1 MMDKDEFTR
10 YLTTFKH
17 YSPKKVKSVEL
28 NLSAENVE
36 KGNIRITDV
45 QLQEGKQVTG
55 EIPSTLDIL
64 QMERFN
70 IDEKHNATSYEN
82 IYLGDQPQLFSNLE
96 ERFFNVMGRGFETI
110 SIPNVFHEDYRIP
123 ILTTGLDLTLFPKND
138 YDFLRITSFY
148 GGFIE
153 NQYDRTYTDESLER
167 NPLNYRYTREFCF
180 PGGKVGD
187 EIILSAAKQRAS
199 VNGKIIGLGVQKFN
213 VGQSSDYDGIKPV
226 YYRNR
231 QRFMAL
237 PVGSTRLNI
246 QFMKREKNGDMAY
259 MVDAGIGFHGLAEFK
274 QWTWGVSKI

>member
-1 MMDKDEFTR
+1 MDKDEFTR

-28 NLSAENVE
+28 NLSAENVD
-36 KGNIRITDV
+36 KGNIRITDI
-45 QLQEGKQVTG
+45 QLQEGMQATG
-55 EIPSTLDIL
+55 EIPATQDIL
-64 QMERFN
+64 ELTRFN
-70 IDEKHNATSYEN
+70 IDESHNATTYEN
-82 IYLGDQPQLFSNLE
+82 VYLGDRPQAFSHLE
-96 ERFFNVMGRGFETI
+96 DRFFNVMGRGFETI

-123 ILTTGLDLTLFPKND
+123 ILTTGLDLTLYPKND
-138 YDFLRITSFY
+138 YDFLRVTSFY

-153 NQYDRTYTDESLER
+153 NQYDRTYTDEMLEK

-180 PGGKVGD
+180 PGGKIGD

-199 VNGKIIGLGVQKFN
+199 VNGKVIGLGVQKFN

-231 QRFMAL
+231 QRFMLL
-237 PVGSTRLNI
+237 PVGATRINI
-246 QFMKREKNGDMAY
+246 QFMKKEQTGNLIY
-259 MVDAGIGFHGLAEFK
+259 MVDAGIGFHGIAEFK

>member
-1 MMDKDEFTR
+1 MDKDEFTR

-17 YSPKKVKSVEL
+17 YSSKKVKSIEL
-28 NLSAENVE
+28 NISAENVD
-36 KGNIRITDV
+36 KGNIRITDI
-45 QLQEGKQVTG
+45 QLQEGMQATG
-55 EIPSTLDIL
+55 EIPATQDIL
-64 QMERFN
+64 ELTRFN
-70 IDEKHNATSYEN
+70 IDESHNATTYEN
-82 IYLGDQPQLFSNLE
+82 VYLGDQPQTFFHLE

-110 SIPNVFHEDYRIP
+110 TIPNVYHEDYRIP
-123 ILTTGLDLTLFPKND
+123 ILTTGLDLTLYPKND

-153 NQYDRTYTDESLER
+153 NQYDRTYTDETLEK

-180 PGGKVGD
+180 PGGKIGD

-199 VNGKIIGLGVQKFN
+199 VNGKVIGLGVQKFN

-231 QRFMAL
+231 QRFMLL
-237 PVGSTRLNI
+237 PVGATRINI
-246 QFMKREKNGDMAY
+246 QFMKKEQTGNLIY
-259 MVDAGIGFHGLAEFK
+259 MVDAGIGFHGIAEFK